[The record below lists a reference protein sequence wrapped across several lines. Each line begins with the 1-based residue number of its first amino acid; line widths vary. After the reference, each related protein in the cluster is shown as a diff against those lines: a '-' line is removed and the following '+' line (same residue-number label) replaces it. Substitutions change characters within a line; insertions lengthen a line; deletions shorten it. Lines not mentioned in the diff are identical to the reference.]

1 MRIICIL
8 FIKEKSE
15 RLEGK
20 NFLPLNGKPLF
31 LHIIDTLISIEEIDK
46 IVLNTDSKYLI
57 DYFDNHKKV
66 IISERNERLKKI
78 TTNEA
83 NELIS
88 YEIDKHDADLF
99 INTHTT
105 NPLLR
110 KETIQDAI
118 KAFKNREDGID
129 SLFSVNEFNTRFY
142 SKDLSPINHDINVVK
157 KTQNTSKIYEENSC
171 IYIFTKD
178 SFKASGGRRI
188 GLNPMIYVSP
198 KIESFDID
206 EKDDFRLVESIQI
219 ND

>member
-1 MRIICIL
+1 MII
-8 FIKEKSE
+8 IKKS
-15 RLEGK
+15 
-20 NFLPLNGKPLF
+20 LF
-31 LHIIDTLISIEEIDK
+31 LKETKD
-46 IVLNTDSKYLI
+46 
-57 DYFDNHKKV
+57 
-66 IISERNERLKKI
+66 LKKLLQ
-78 TTNEA
+78 NEA

>member
-15 RLEGK
+15 RLERK
-20 NFLPLNGKPLF
+20 NFLPLKGKPLF
-31 LHIIDTLISIEEIDK
+31 LHIIDTLISIKEIDQ

-57 DYFDNHKKV
+57 DYFKKDEKV
-66 IISERNERLKKI
+66 LISERNERLKKVNR
-78 TTNEA
+78 NEA

-88 YEIDKHDADLF
+88 HEINNHEADLY

-105 NPLLR
+105 NPLIK

-129 SLFSVNEFNTRFY
+129 SLFSVNQYSTRFY
-142 SKDLSPINHDINVVK
+142 AKDLSPINHNVKIVE
-157 KTQNTSKIYEENSC
+157 KTQNTSRLYEENSC

-178 SFKASGGRRI
+178 SFIASGRRRI
-188 GLNPMIYVSP
+188 GLNPMIYVTP

-206 EKDDFRLVESIQI
+206 EEDDFKLVESIKV
-219 ND
+219 DD